1 MKIAHLSDT
10 HLGYKAFNFTDP
22 ATGRNQRTQDFDD
35 ALAMVVDKILEAS
48 VDMVIHSGDV
58 FHHVRPTWL
67 AIHHFVTQMQRIER
81 AGIPLVVIGGN
92 HDTPRARIGGSV
104 YDVLKVA
111 LTRSHIIADYVD
123 AKLEFDEVAVHA
135 VPWGALTN
143 KELTASWIHET
154 KPTVL
159 VSHGTTPGIV
169 PHVGREDHS
178 EQLIDINLADPD
190 YAYVAL
196 GHIHHAQQISSNTWY
211 AGSPERCG
219 WSDIKN
225 DPGFLLI
232 EDWRPRHVAIDARP
246 MMDLGELDITEL
258 TDDQAIS
265 QLVEA
270 CPLNDRALVRFTLTT
285 QWKRRTYGIEREVR
299 SLAPV
304 WHVDFKNS
312 DLSTQIADIKE
323 LNFPKDLTLPELFKE
338 FVKTRG
344 AAYPPGF
351 EESFTRMGL
360 EAMAD
365 AEREEFEP

>member
-10 HLGYKAFNFTDP
+10 HLGYKAFHFTDP
-22 ATGRNQRTQDFDD
+22 VSGRNQRTQDFDD
-35 ALAMVVDKILEAS
+35 ALAMVVDKILEATP
-48 VDMVIHSGDV
+48 DAVIHSGDV
-58 FHHVRPTWL
+58 FHHVRPTWV
-67 AIHHFVTQMQRIER
+67 AIRHFVQQMQRIER

-111 LTRSHIIADYVD
+111 LSQSHIIAEYDDVR
-123 AKLEFDEVAVHA
+123 LEFDEVAVHA

-143 KELTASWIHET
+143 KENVTPWLHEL

-219 WSDIKN
+219 WSDLKN
-225 DPGFLLI
+225 DPGFLMV
-232 EDWRPRHVAIDARP
+232 EDWKPRHAAIDARP
-246 MMDLGELDITEL
+246 MIDLGELDITEL
-258 TDDQAIS
+258 SDAQAVS
-265 QLVEA
+265 QLLEA
-270 CPLNDRALVRFTLTT
+270 CPLNDRALVRFTLKT

-312 DLSTQIADIKE
+312 DLSAQLANIKATS
-323 LNFPKDLTLPELFKE
+323 FPKDLTLPELFKE
-338 FVKTRG
+338 FVSSR
-344 AAYPPGF
+344 ADAYPPGF
-351 EESFTRMGL
+351 GDSFLKMGL

-365 AEREEFEP
+365 AEREEDEA